1 MFLHVTDAKYI
12 KDYTIWVEFNDMT
25 SANLDLS
32 SELDEGVFKPLQ
44 DVDYFKNFKIRG
56 HTLSWD
62 NGADFAPEFLHEKA
76 RLTKSCT

>member
-25 SANLDLS
+25 SGNVDLS
-32 SELDEGVFKPLQ
+32 SELDDGVFKPLQ

-62 NGADFAPEFLHEKA
+62 SGADFAPEFLHEKA

>member
-12 KDYTIWVEFNDMT
+12 KDYTMWVEFNDMT
-25 SANLDLS
+25 SSNVDLS
-32 SELDEGVFKPLQ
+32 SEMDAGVFKPLQ
-44 DVDYFKNFKIRG
+44 DIDYFINFKIRG

-76 RLTKSCT
+76 GLTKSCT

>member
-12 KDYTIWVEFNDMT
+12 NDYTIWVEFNDMT
-25 SANLDLS
+25 SGNVDLS
-32 SELDEGVFKPLQ
+32 SELDAGIFKPLQ
-44 DVDYFKNFKIRG
+44 DIDYFKNFKIRG

-76 RLTKSCT
+76 NLTKSST